1 MPIYEY
7 ACTNCEHAFDE
18 LQKISEAALVHCP
31 KCGEP
36 SLRKLL
42 SAPKFRLA
50 GKGWYETDFKTGD
63 KRNLA
68 GESEKSDSKSDD
80 KPAKKA
86 DDKSVDKPA
95 KKIEPK
101 PSSTKQSSSKPS
113 SDLKA
118 GRYDVRHRS

>member
-7 ACTNCEHAFDE
+7 ACTHCEHAFDE

-42 SAPKFRLA
+42 SAPKFRLK

-63 KRNLA
+63 KRNIA
-68 GESEKSDSKSDD
+68 GDAEKSGGTKSDD

-86 DDKSVDKPA
+86 DDKPA
-95 KKIEPK
+95 KKSEPK
-101 PSSTKQSSSKPS
+101 ST
-113 SDLKA
+113 SDKKA
-118 GRYDVRHRS
+118 STT

>member
-7 ACTNCEHAFDE
+7 ACSHCEHAFDE

-31 KCGEP
+31 RCGEP

-42 SAPKFRLA
+42 SAPKFRLK
-50 GKGWYETDFKTGD
+50 GQGWYETDFKTGD

-68 GESEKSDSKSDD
+68 GDGDKTGAAKSGD

-86 DDKSVDKPA
+86 DDKPA
-95 KKIEPK
+95 KETKTDSK
-101 PSSTKQSSSKPS
+101 ASS
-113 SDLKA
+113 A
-118 GRYDVRHRS
+118 

>member
-7 ACTNCEHAFDE
+7 ACTKCEHAFDE

-50 GKGWYETDFKTGD
+50 GGGWYETDFKTGD
-63 KRNLA
+63 KRNIA
-68 GESEKSDSKSDD
+68 GESDKGSAKSDAKPAKTTDE
-80 KPAKKA
+80 KPAKKT
-86 DDKSVDKPA
+86 DEKPA
-95 KKIEPK
+95 KKTE
-101 PSSTKQSSSKPS
+101 TKPS
-113 SDLKA
+113 SDSKA
-118 GRYDVRHRS
+118 SAP